1 MLPRRRSFSA
11 SLSRSTARRE
21 KVNAMQRR
29 EYPIKD
35 YAPIANCETAGLI
48 NPEGGIDWLGPR
60 RVRGA
65 VIFGRAAS
73 IPKRAANFS
82 ADPRATIASSAP
94 ASATLP
100 SSRRAFVREYGVV
113 RRTDFFVIA
122 RERSERFYDLTSLR
136 PFNPWAYPH

>member
-1 MLPRRRSFSA
+1 MPPRRRSFSA

-73 IPKRAANFS
+73 IPKKGGEFFS
-82 ADPRATIASSAP
+82 
-94 ASATLP
+94 
-100 SSRRAFVREYGVV
+100 
-113 RRTDFFVIA
+113 
-122 RERSERFYDLTSLR
+122 RSESDHRVERPLR
-136 PFNPWAYPH
+136 RRHCHPRDALL